1 MASAQHIGRR
11 TIAGAALAGVAALV
25 TACGTASPP
34 ATSGSSTTSSPITS
48 SPSTSSTPSNPETI
62 APATGTTDATGTSGP
77 SQGATQ
83 ASALPGCLSRY
94 LHAAPGASQGTAGSV
109 YVAIV
114 FTNLSNQTC
123 TLYGY
128 PGVSLA
134 SGAPVKQV
142 GLAATENPSPPRQL
156 VTLRPHGTASALLR
170 IVDAGNYSPAQCGPV
185 ATSWLQVYP
194 PNQTVPLYVH
204 YSSNACSKPV
214 HLLSVNVVQPG
225 SGS

>member
-1 MASAQHIGRR
+1 M
-11 TIAGAALAGVAALV
+11 
-25 TACGTASPP
+25 
-34 ATSGSSTTSSPITS
+34 STTSTA
-48 SPSTSSTPSNPETI
+48 PSTSTATPTARSTP
-62 APATGTTDATGTSGP
+62 
-77 SQGATQ
+77 
-83 ASALPGCLSRY
+83 ASAPPGCLSRY

-134 SGAPVKQV
+134 NGTPVKQV
-142 GLAATENPSPPRQL
+142 GLAATENPNPPREL
-156 VTLRPHGTASALLR
+156 VTLRPHGTANALLR
-170 IVDAGNYSPAQCGPV
+170 IVDAGNYSTAQCGPV
-185 ATSWLQVYP
+185 ATSWLQVFP

-204 YSSNACSKPV
+204 YSSTACSKPV

-225 SGS
+225 SAS

>member
-1 MASAQHIGRR
+1 MASAHPIRR
-11 TIAGAALAGVAALV
+11 RMIAGAALAGLAVLV
-25 TACGTASPP
+25 TACGTASPS
-34 ATSGSSTTSSPITS
+34 ATSGSSTTSSPTTTPA
-48 SPSTSSTPSNPETI
+48 SPRS
-62 APATGTTDATGTSGP
+62 TGTTTPATATPSTTAS

-83 ASALPGCLSRY
+83 ASAPPGCLSRY
-94 LHAAPGASQGTAGSV
+94 LHAAPGASQGAAGSV

-114 FTNLSNQTC
+114 FTNLNNQTC

-134 SGAPVKQV
+134 NGTPVRQV
-142 GLAATENPSPPRQL
+142 GLAATENPTPPRQL
-156 VTLRPHGTASALLR
+156 VTLRPHGTANALLR
-170 IVDAGNYSPAQCGPV
+170 IVDAGNYSPTQCAPV
-185 ATSWLQVYP
+185 TTSWLQVYP

-204 YSSNACSKPV
+204 YRSTACSKPV

>member
-1 MASAQHIGRR
+1 VASAKHIGRR
-11 TIAGAALAGVAALV
+11 TIAGAALAGLATLV
-25 TACGTASPP
+25 TACGTASPA
-34 ATSGSSTTSSPITS
+34 ATSGSHATSSTAASKTTTTTTTTTSSATTTS
-48 SPSTSSTPSNPETI
+48 PATPPTRSTP
-62 APATGTTDATGTSGP
+62 
-77 SQGATQ
+77 
-83 ASALPGCLSRY
+83 ASAPTGCLSRY

-114 FTNLSNQTC
+114 FTNLNNQAC

-134 SGAPVKQV
+134 SGVPVKQV
-142 GLAATENPSPPRQL
+142 GLAATENPTPPREL

-170 IVDAGNYSPAQCGPV
+170 IVDAGNYSTAQCGPV
-185 ATSWLQVYP
+185 TTSWLQVYP
-194 PNQTVPLYVH
+194 PNQTVPLYLH
-204 YSSNACSKPV
+204 YSSNACAKPV